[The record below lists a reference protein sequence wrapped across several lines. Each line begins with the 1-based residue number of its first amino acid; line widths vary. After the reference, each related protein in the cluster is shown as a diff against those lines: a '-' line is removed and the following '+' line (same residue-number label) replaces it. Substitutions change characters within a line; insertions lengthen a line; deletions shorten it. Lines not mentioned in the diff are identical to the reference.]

1 MFWELL
7 FHWSQSERLN
17 NFSLPYRTNSSTTV
31 PNTGGDTNIPVNS
44 MIGNPVG
51 ELQELTQ
58 KRLWPPPIYDFTSE
72 QGPPHAREFIC
83 TVRLWKFTEQ
93 GIIKHISFPAEIC
106 LQRAKFCRV

>member
-1 MFWELL
+1 
-7 FHWSQSERLN
+7 
-17 NFSLPYRTNSSTTV
+17 
-31 PNTGGDTNIPVNS
+31 

-93 GIIKHISFPAEIC
+93 GNVKHTKVILIRVISSPAEIW
-106 LQRAKFCRV
+106 LKVGNFW

>member
-1 MFWELL
+1 M
-7 FHWSQSERLN
+7 
-17 NFSLPYRTNSSTTV
+17 PVSSMV
-31 PNTGGDTNIPVNS
+31 
-44 MIGNPVG
+44 GNPVG

-93 GIIKHISFPAEIC
+93 GTNVFFLLFFVAI
-106 LQRAKFCRV
+106 

>member
-1 MFWELL
+1 M
-7 FHWSQSERLN
+7 
-17 NFSLPYRTNSSTTV
+17 V
-31 PNTGGDTNIPVNS
+31 
-44 MIGNPVG
+44 GNPVG

-93 GIIKHISFPAEIC
+93 GTRNTYKVIHKIKLDITGKIF
-106 LQRAKFCRV
+106 AKKYNTVYHEVARLIMLSGKNKLNFGL